1 MAEILSI
8 ISTISFITAGIFLFL
23 TVLFGFIFKIPF
35 VIGELTGKNARKSI
49 VLQRMSSDTADAKR
63 NLMQRMSRVSV
74 IKEKPGTAELKN
86 EPETAALAGTGE
98 TELLTYESETEEIIL
113 LEEVIL
119 IHTKEIIV

>member
-8 ISTISFITAGIFLFL
+8 ISTVSFITAGVFLFL

-49 VLQRMSSDTADAKR
+49 VLQRMSNDTADAKR
-63 NLMQRMSRVSV
+63 NLMQRMSKASE

-86 EPETAALAGTGE
+86 ESETASLTGTAE
-98 TELLTYESETEEIIL
+98 TESLTYENEKKEIVL

-119 IHTKEIIV
+119 IHTKEMII